1 MAHSHLVRQLQI
13 SITSFLII
21 GLAACSQPSN
31 TSDSQPSSAAEAS
44 PTAEPTAAPTETSQ
58 NGDLTELFS
67 HIWLVSDDSSQPP
80 SSSIYIFL
88 PNGTV
93 LETSCTETYRIA
105 TWTVDKD
112 APDVLKVVEDG
123 ELAFTATIAELSST
137 TLQLQ
142 KSLVRSNE
150 TQDVT
155 LSAVEQEFV
164 CPDLPR

>member
-1 MAHSHLVRQLQI
+1 M
-13 SITSFLII
+13 
-21 GLAACSQPSN
+21 
-31 TSDSQPSSAAEAS
+31 
-44 PTAEPTAAPTETSQ
+44 
-58 NGDLTELFS
+58 
-67 HIWLVSDDSSQPP
+67 
-80 SSSIYIFL
+80 
-88 PNGTV
+88 

-142 KSLVRSNE
+142 KNLVRSNE